1 MVPDEKTMVLDSRS
15 IRVNVD
21 QVQVGSKVAWIMNSA
36 RATDGSTVDAVTE
49 KAGNWKR
56 WFGLLAFTPS
66 YENLRT
72 KNCERKTARE
82 KLRTKNRDSD
92 RTGRGFEIRS
102 QECYQAKCAN
112 ALLASAMR
120 WVFSRLV

>member
-21 QVQVGSKVAWIMNSA
+21 QVQVGSKVAWIMNSTQ
-36 RATDGSTVDAVTE
+36 ATDGSTVDAVTE

-72 KNCERKTARE
+72 KNCVRKTAHE
-82 KLRTKNRDSD
+82 KPRLGSNRP
-92 RTGRGFEIRS
+92 
-102 QECYQAKCAN
+102 
-112 ALLASAMR
+112 
-120 WVFSRLV
+120 RL